1 MRAYFSLTFG
11 LAWPATRASYLEI
24 VVLIYQLSPGPKNCR
39 KPLFL
44 MSRSLNKVA
53 QHSLKSCLPLKQ
65 ETRETFVLSYAVYF
79 TVYHINGLSRLNH

>member
-1 MRAYFSLTFG
+1 MRTFRLRLVLLG
-11 LAWPATRASYLEI
+11 PQHGASYLEI